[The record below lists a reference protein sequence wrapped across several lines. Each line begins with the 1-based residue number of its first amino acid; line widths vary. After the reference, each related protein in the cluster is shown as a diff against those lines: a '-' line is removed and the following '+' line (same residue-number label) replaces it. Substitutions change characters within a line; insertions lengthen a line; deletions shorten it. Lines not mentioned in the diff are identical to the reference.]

1 MEQVSAVTQI
11 YRRCT
16 IQDTIMFLLS
26 VNHIDFYLPKAKFAQ
41 MQKTEFFR
49 KLLKPKVLTFSQ

>member
-26 VNHIDFYLPKAKFAQ
+26 VNHIDFYLPKPKFAQ

-49 KLLKPKVLTFSQ
+49 KL

>member
-1 MEQVSAVTQI
+1 MEQVSAMTQI

-16 IQDTIMFLLS
+16 IQDTIMLLLS

-41 MQKTEFFR
+41 MQKTE
-49 KLLKPKVLTFSQ
+49 LILNLH